1 MRSNDPSD
9 VAFEVVTHY
18 VYDKKTGEIIES
30 HRRSFIAGR
39 PRLSEADVERSV
51 LSDAARRSGRSQ
63 AEFAV
68 MAKQGIELLPGAVH
82 RVDVDKKQLV
92 HVQNPRHAPH
102 P

>member
-9 VAFEVVTHY
+9 FAFEVVTHY

-39 PRLSEADVERSV
+39 SRPGEAEVERSV
-51 LSDAARRSGRSQ
+51 LGEAARRCGRSP

-68 MAKQGIELLPGAVH
+68 LARQGIELVPGAVH

-92 HVQNPRHAPH
+92 HVQNPRQARRP
-102 P
+102 